1 MTEFDVGG
9 QTYRVAKLDAFR
21 QFHVSRRI
29 APIIPTLVPL
39 FVKLAREGSLTN
51 DIAGLSELL
60 VPFAEGIANMSD
72 EASEYLIANCL
83 SVAQRKNGTGWAPVW
98 NTNAKACMFDDMD
111 LGIIMQIV
119 MKVIQDSLGPF
130 IQGLLTSQQSGPTA
144 VQAG

>member
-83 SVAQRKNGTGWAPVW
+83 SVAQRKNGTGWAAVW

>member
-1 MTEFDVGG
+1 MTEFEVGG
-9 QTYRVAKLDAFR
+9 QTYRIGKLDAFR

-29 APIIPTLVPL
+29 APIIPTLVPV

-83 SVAQRKNGTGWAPVW
+83 SVVQRKNATGWAQVW
-98 NTNAKACMFDDMD
+98 NTQGKVCMFDDMD
-111 LGIIMQIV
+111 LGIIMQLV

-130 IQGLLTSQQSGPTA
+130 IQGLLTSQASGPQA
-144 VQAG
+144 LQAG